1 MQLTKIKQQ
10 KVCKFHKT
18 TVLLVSAMDNKHV
31 LYVTYGNRTTN
42 FRVYITSSRAG
53 RRRIGDLGLNSDY

>member
-31 LYVTYGNRTTN
+31 L
-42 FRVYITSSRAG
+42 
-53 RRRIGDLGLNSDY
+53 